1 MSDRF
6 RGGDQVGW
14 NAHVQEYLAQP
25 AASAAALKAA
35 TATVASVVVLT
46 TADLLDPGE
55 AAILANPRKLTF
67 TTAGGTPAD
76 APANV
81 VIVGTDK
88 NDVVNGETLNLA
100 QTGTAVTS
108 VNRYKTI
115 TSLTYPAADG
125 TDATIAIGYA
135 ASADLGGAPYRLA
148 VCTGAGDF
156 VFQLPDG
163 NSVTRT
169 LAVGDKLSEYA
180 IVGFVSNTGTVELFR

>member
-1 MSDRF
+1 MSDSF
-6 RGGDQVGW
+6 RGGEKVGW
-14 NAHVQEYLAQP
+14 NSHVHEYLAQP

-35 TATVASVVVLT
+35 TATVAAEVVLT
-46 TADLLDPGE
+46 SADLLDPGE
-55 AAILANPRKLTF
+55 AVLAANPRKLTF
-67 TTAGGTPAD
+67 TTAGATPAD

-88 NDVVNGETLNLA
+88 NGAAISETLNLA
-100 QTGTAVTS
+100 QTAAAVTS

-125 TDATIAIGYA
+125 TDATVAIGYA

-148 VCTGAGDF
+148 VCTGAGDL

-163 NSVTRT
+163 SSITRT
-169 LAVGDKLSEYA
+169 LAAGDKLSEYA
-180 IVGFVSNTGTVELFR
+180 IVGFVSCTGTVEFFR